1 MNFES
6 LKDVLIF
13 AIRKEHDAQELYL
26 MFRDIVKD
34 PAAKTLLGD
43 LADQEF
49 GHKTMLEKTLESG
62 RVEKIGKQGSVRDLH
77 VADYVPSAKITSDS
91 RPEDIMAFAI
101 KMEEASCGLYQSLLK
116 SYEDT
121 DLAGILSQLVREET
135 SHKEL
140 LEREYEEH
148 FMYWM

>member
-13 AIRKEHDAQELYL
+13 AIRKEHDARELYL
-26 MFRDIVKD
+26 MFRDVVKD

-43 LADQEF
+43 LADQEL
-49 GHKTMLEKTLESG
+49 GHKTMLEKALESG
-62 RVEKIGKQGSVRDLH
+62 SVDKVGKKGSVQDLH
-77 VADYVPSAKITSDS
+77 ITDYVPSVKITSDS
-91 RPEDIMAFAI
+91 RPEDIMAYAI
-101 KMEEASCGLYQSLLK
+101 KMEEASYGLYQSLLK
-116 SYEDT
+116 NYEGT
-121 DLAGILSQLVREET
+121 DLAGILSQLIREEM